1 MAALRWGAA
10 TDVGRSRS
18 LNEDALVA
26 VAPVFAVADGMG
38 GHAAGEVA
46 SQIAVE
52 LMGALAD
59 TNDVTGDA
67 MVHTVQE
74 ANREIYRRSQSDA
87 SMRGMGTTV
96 VGLAL
101 IGPGGGA
108 ASRERLGLVN
118 VGDSRIYMWRN
129 GELSQVSNDHSYVS
143 ELVAAGEIT
152 PAQARM
158 HPNRNIVTRALGIEP
173 HVEVDLWELP
183 AVAGERFLLCSDGLV
198 DEVSDPTIGD
208 VMGGEPDP
216 QVAADRLVRLANDHG
231 GHDNITVI
239 VVDVI
244 NGETHMPPLDTT
256 ISSIV
261 PPEDPWHSPATEMI
275 GAVDTVDT
283 KAARKAKAK
292 AKKSGPGALAIA
304 RGTTF
309 ALALIGIAVVAVG
322 GVRYYGRQGTFV
334 RFQDEQVAVYRG
346 RPGGVLWVSPTLLA
360 TYPMRRN
367 QLSLSWQTEVAS
379 GLTFTSRQ
387 AADRWFEAL
396 KNNPSAVTALGESL
410 AATTTTTSTTTTTT
424 TTAPAATE
432 TTLVGP

>member
-1 MAALRWGAA
+1 VAALRWGAA

-18 LNEDALVA
+18 LNEDSLVA

-52 LMGALAD
+52 LMSALAATD
-59 TNDVTGDA
+59 DVTGDA

-152 PAQARM
+152 AAQARM

-198 DEVSDPTIGD
+198 DEVADPTIGD

-244 NGETHMPPLDTT
+244 NGETHMPPADTT
-256 ISSIV
+256 ISSVV
-261 PPEDPWHSPATEMI
+261 PSEDPWHSPATEMV
-275 GAVDTVDT
+275 GAVDTKKT
-283 KAARKAKAK
+283 ARK
-292 AKKSGPGALAIA
+292 KSSRGALAIA
-304 RGTTF
+304 RNVAF
-309 ALALIGIAVVAVG
+309 ALALIGIAVTAIG

-334 RFQDEQVAVYRG
+334 RFQDEQVAVYQG

-367 QLSLSWQTEVAS
+367 QLSQSWQTEIAS

-410 AATTTTTSTTTTTT
+410 ATTTTTTSTTTTTT

-432 TTLVGP
+432 TTLAGP

>member
-1 MAALRWGAA
+1 VAALRWGAA

-18 LNEDALVA
+18 LNEDALLA

-46 SQIAVE
+46 SQIAVD
-52 LMGALAD
+52 LMGALAN

-87 SMRGMGTTV
+87 TMRGMGTTV

-152 PAQARM
+152 AAQARM

-244 NGETHMPPLDTT
+244 NGDTHMPPTDTT
-256 ISSIV
+256 ISSVV
-261 PPEDPWHSPATEMI
+261 PPEDPWNTPATETV
-275 GAVDTVDT
+275 GAVST
-283 KAARKAKAK
+283 KAARKAARPNR
-292 AKKSGPGALAIA
+292 SALTIA
-304 RGTTF
+304 RNAAF
-309 ALALIGIAVVAVG
+309 ALALVGIAVVAVG

-334 RFQDEQVAVYRG
+334 RFQDEQVAVYQG
-346 RPGGVLWVSPTLLA
+346 RPGGVLWVSPKLLA

-367 QLSLSWQTEVAS
+367 QLSQSWQTEIAS

-396 KNNPSAVTALGESL
+396 KSNPSAVTALGESL
-410 AATTTTTSTTTTTT
+410 AATTTTTTSTTTTS
-424 TTAPAATE
+424 TTAPAE
-432 TTLVGP
+432 ITTTVAGP